1 MFYSTDLSTSDY
13 ICRENEP
20 SESPEKSSYKI
31 IPNFHYKLPKNNDTL
46 AQKLRE
52 EARTLFL
59 QKRSKELLN
68 NNELK
73 TLWNILQM
81 NYTQPCINNDQYI
94 NYIDYLKVIELAE
107 EKCRPYLTST
117 TFLRLQGVCEYSGY
131 VNIMALFNYTMR
143 KVWLQQTRI
152 GLSLYDF
159 SGQGYLRESVR

>member
-1 MFYSTDLSTSDY
+1 MSTSDDL
-13 ICRENEP
+13 CQENEP
-20 SESPEKSSYKI
+20 ESSDKYSYKV
-31 IPNFHYKLPKNNDTL
+31 IPNFHHKLPKNNDML

-68 NNELK
+68 NSELK
-73 TLWNILQM
+73 TLWNLLQM

-94 NYIDYLKVIELAE
+94 NYTDYLRVIELAG
-107 EKCRPYLTST
+107 EKFKSYLKST
-117 TFLRLQGVCEYSGY
+117 TFLRLQGVCEYPGY
-131 VNIMALFNYTMR
+131 VNIMSLFNYTMR

-152 GLSLYDF
+152 GLSLYDY